1 MKIQV
6 EIPGRFLDGF
16 SFRFLFDREE
26 AVHFDAADNL
36 FVEMVKGAQ
45 VQPVQP
51 LANIADRG
59 DIQTDYPLRPG
70 EGRKG
75 CCKQAGYNKRFQV
88 RKGFHHTKEAA
99 APVFANE
106 KGGFGG

>member
-1 MKIQV
+1 M
-6 EIPGRFLDGF
+6 LN
-16 SFRFLFDREE
+16 REE

-36 FVEMVKGAQ
+36 FVEMIKGAQ
-45 VQPVQP
+45 VQPVQL

-59 DIQTDYPLRPG
+59 DIQTDHPLRPG
-70 EGRKG
+70 ARRKDR
-75 CCKQAGYNKRFQV
+75 CKQAGYNERFQV
-88 RKGFHHTKEAA
+88 KRGFHPTKEAA